1 MAFGSRVVFGDSDKT
16 KRTSDLRPECTTEK
30 QNRRRLTACGGQVGA
45 PHELFARPPLSPL
58 FHLYTLAPLCLRHHS
73 GHSRNAPLLD
83 LSRTRETARHAGRLH
98 STRPV
103 GAE

>member
-16 KRTSDLRPECTTEK
+16 KRTSDLRPQCTTEK

-58 FHLYTLAPLCLRHHS
+58 FHLYTLAPLYLTLS
-73 GHSRNAPLLD
+73 VWLVGKIPLLD
-83 LSRTRETARHAGRLH
+83 LSRR
-98 STRPV
+98 
-103 GAE
+103 